1 MMDTWSI
8 YLQGLL
14 IILTLGV
21 LTWLYSIYR
30 KDVSMVDSLW
40 SLMFLA
46 ASLYYFYAAGTDGS
60 GNILLL
66 VLVAAWSLRLSFF
79 LTLRNWGQPE
89 DRRYQEIRRNNE
101 PNFGLKSLY
110 IIFGLQGVLAW
121 IISAPLLLAL
131 TTDLEINTLVVI
143 AGALW
148 LTGFVIEAAAD
159 FQLYRFKSNPEND
172 GKVLSSGL
180 WHYSRHPNY
189 FGEFLIWWSF
199 YLFALAAGA
208 WWSVFSPL
216 LMTVLLLR
224 VSGVALME
232 KDISDRRADYREYV
246 ENTSAFVPWKPRNK
260 SIQLERGHET

>member
-1 MMDTWSI
+1 MTDIWHI
-8 YLQGLL
+8 YLQALV
-14 IILTLGV
+14 IILGMGIV
-21 LTWLYSIYR
+21 TWIYSLYR

-46 ASLYYFYAAGTDGS
+46 AALYYAYAADVAGT

-66 VLVAAWSLRLSFF
+66 VLVTAWSLRLSFF
-79 LTLRNWGQPE
+79 LTLRNWDQPE

-101 PNFGLKSLY
+101 PYFGFKSLY
-110 IIFGLQGVLAW
+110 IIFGLQGLLAW

-131 TTDLEINTLVVI
+131 TTNLEINTLVVI

-148 LTGFVIEAAAD
+148 LSGFVIEVVAD
-159 FQLYRFKSNPEND
+159 LQLYRFKSKPEND

-199 YLFALAAGA
+199 YLFALAAGG

-232 KDISDRRADYREYV
+232 KDISDRRGDYREYI

-260 SIQLERGHET
+260 SIQLERGHNV

>member
-8 YLQGLL
+8 YFQGLA
-14 IILTLGV
+14 IILAMGV
-21 LTWLYSIYR
+21 ATWVYSVAR
-30 KDVSMVDSLW
+30 KDVSIVDSLW

-46 ASLYYFYAAGTDGS
+46 ASLSYAYTAGITGS
-60 GNILLL
+60 GNVLLL
-66 VLVAAWSLRLSFF
+66 VLVAAWSLRLAFF

-101 PNFGLKSLY
+101 PNFALKSLY
-110 IIFGLQGVLAW
+110 IIFGLQGMLAW
-121 IISAPLLLAL
+121 IISVPLLLAL
-131 TTDLEINTLVVI
+131 TTNLEINALIVV
-143 AGALW
+143 ASVLW
-148 LTGFVIEAAAD
+148 LAGFVIESVAD
-159 FQLYRFKSNPEND
+159 FQLYRFKNNPDNE

-216 LMTVLLLR
+216 LMTILLLR

-232 KDISDRRADYREYV
+232 KDISDRRADYREYI
-246 ENTSAFVPWKPRNK
+246 ENTSAFVPWKPRHR
-260 SIQLERGHET
+260 SMQLERGHKA